1 MDLGYTTANR
11 KASRPRS
18 RPRISAHS
26 EIGEGGTPAER
37 LLSLQCL
44 VGNSAIAKALS
55 AQRDPGPAAA
65 PAGPATTPFR
75 PVVDFDTM
83 TVGDLDSYADSRPDW
98 ATDPALG
105 PARDPLEKVLE
116 FVRSGQPAPLGACE
130 SMKVHDLES
139 NGLAN
144 DDRETLRAYAR
155 GVQSTDTAGLSSTPV
170 LVDALTS
177 GIALLTLEGALPRA
191 TLHHAL
197 GTKDEGKAQF
207 KRLIAKGLPEVNNL
221 ADYFSKSHAYLEADD
236 GADASSYLDM
246 VEKDATRPEAFIG
259 SPALVHNYHRFEAKL
274 LTQLATNETVEDR
287 KKPLLLILH
296 TGSDWNGAFHRDSA
310 LTDLVVH
317 PRNLT
322 VMVEG
327 PATLEAAGGAA
338 ATIADRQGQHHRIQQ
353 LMLAGHGESQA
364 MDLAGVPSPTG
375 QVSGAQE
382 INLAHN
388 RARTEKFLRGLIGHM
403 DAGPDARIVLN
414 ACLTQADEVAAKLP
428 KDPAGARKAILGS
441 LAKNPS
447 LASRLR
453 QLAPGRVVEG
463 NIASVPAGTYMD
475 VDAAGNATGVVHQ
488 QIPSDP
494 VAASANLPE
503 YIEHGREPEGCM
515 RAVVVVWA
523 RDKAELL
530 HRIGLRQAQAITG
543 WTDRVIH
550 TLYDM
555 VVADSDNAS
564 LMNRLANS
572 VAGGLGELDD
582 PARQNPNFVGGANND
597 LSAAEESS
605 VLTPL
610 HAFAGPG
617 GQLAIDQ
624 VWMID
629 DPGHGADFLTELDGF
644 GTTIAAAPHLS
655 SGWLAPSAGG
665 LLPLASA
672 GAPTRAQMKLALW
685 GVTGGRDDAGCHA
698 FLLENAKTTRHV
710 VMPAGETVDGLTGGG
725 AAESDVLTTLGLA
738 GHAVAAV
745 VGGAPAPNLDTDGDG
760 INDTYVE
767 SVTRRGVIAG
777 EGVRLRANPSFAGSV
792 LELLF
797 MPTRLDVFGEHGA
810 WLAVDRGGRVGFVH
824 KSLAR
829 ELPVA

>member
-1 MDLGYTTANR
+1 MDLAYATANR
-11 KASRPRS
+11 RATGPRPR
-18 RPRISAHS
+18 PRVSAHP

-44 VGNSAIAKALS
+44 VGNSAIARALS
-55 AQRDPGPAAA
+55 AQRDHGPAAG
-65 PAGPATTPFR
+65 PVGPATTPFR
-75 PVVDFDTM
+75 PVPDFDTM

-105 PARDPLEKVLE
+105 PAKDPLAKVLE

-130 SMKVHDLES
+130 SIKVHDLEA

-144 DDRETLRAYAR
+144 DDRGTLRAYAR

-177 GIALLTLEGALPRA
+177 GMALLALEGALPRA

-246 VEKDATRPEAFIG
+246 VEKDSTRPETFIG
-259 SPALVHNYHRFEAKL
+259 SPARVHNYHRFEAKL
-274 LTQLATNETVEDR
+274 LAQLATNETVEDR

-296 TGSDWNGAFHRDSA
+296 TGTDWNGAFHRDSA

-327 PATLEAAGGAA
+327 AATLEAAGGSA

-353 LMLAGHGESQA
+353 LMLAGHGGSQV
-364 MDLAGVPSPTG
+364 MELAGVPSPSG

-382 INLAHN
+382 IDLAHN

-403 DAGPDARIVLN
+403 DTGPDARVVLN
-414 ACLTQADEVAAKLP
+414 ACLTQADEVAANLP
-428 KDPAGARKAILGS
+428 KDPAEARNAILSS

-447 LASRLR
+447 LASRIR

-475 VDAAGNATGVVHQ
+475 VDAAGNPTGEVHQ

-494 VAASANLPE
+494 AAASANLPE
-503 YIEHGREPEGCM
+503 YIEHGQEPEGCM

-523 RDKAELL
+523 RDKGELL
-530 HRIGLRQAQAITG
+530 HRVALRRAQAVTS

-555 VVADSDNAS
+555 VVADSDNAN

-572 VAGGLGELDD
+572 VAGGLGELEN
-582 PARQNPNFVGGANND
+582 PATQNPDFVSGANNN

-617 GQLAIDQ
+617 GQLAIDE
-624 VWMID
+624 VWMVHD
-629 DPGHGADFLTELDGF
+629 SGHGVDFLTELDSF
-644 GTTIAAAPHLS
+644 GTTVEADPHLS
-655 SGWLAPSAGG
+655 AGWLAPSSAG

-685 GVTGGRDDAGCHA
+685 GVTGGREDAGCYA
-698 FLLENAKTTRHV
+698 FLLQNAKATRHV
-710 VMPAGETVDGLTGGG
+710 VMPAGETVNGLTGGS

-738 GHAVAAV
+738 GHAVPAV

-767 SVTRRGVIAG
+767 SVTRHGVIAG
-777 EGVRLRANPSFAGSV
+777 EGVRLRATPSFSGSV

-797 MPTRLDVFGEHGA
+797 MPTRLDVFGEHGV

-824 KSLAR
+824 NSLVR
-829 ELPVA
+829 QLPVA